1 MEISSYDITGNANL
15 TAQQNNVSLTVF
27 NFTESVAICVDCLA
41 VNKRAL
47 AQLHFSFLLC
57 WNACSSISCSL
68 NNLQCIRARPLPWS
82 HVVSFFSTIPA
93 RDSCWIDWL
102 KWSFHCLR
110 NILPCLASG
119 FDESVDSVLKG
130 WKAILSVAGTHAA
143 VACFK
148 LFICKA
154 YSWLATARSKDIVPG
169 CS

>member
-47 AQLHFSFLLC
+47 VQLHFSFLLC
-57 WNACSSISCSL
+57 WNACSSISCPL
-68 NNLQCIRARPLPWS
+68 NNLQCIRVRPMPLS
-82 HVVSFFSTIPA
+82 HVVSFFHDTGP
-93 RDSCWIDWL
+93 WQLLDWL
-102 KWSFHCLR
+102 TEVELSLLTQHTPVLSFWIR
-110 NILPCLASG
+110 WVRRFIPQRMKDN
-119 FDESVDSVLKG
+119 LKCC
-130 WKAILSVAGTHAA
+130 WNSCSCSA
-143 VACFK
+143 F